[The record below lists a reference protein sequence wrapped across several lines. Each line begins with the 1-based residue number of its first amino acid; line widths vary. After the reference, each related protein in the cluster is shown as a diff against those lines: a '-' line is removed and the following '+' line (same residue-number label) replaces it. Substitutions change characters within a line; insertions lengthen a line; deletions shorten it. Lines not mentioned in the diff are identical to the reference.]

1 MRRIDVYPGHCATIA
16 QLCGIVTRRHTDISK
31 VARLCHNIESFESF
45 GIVIRE
51 AFAGAR
57 TPLMAYSDRHSQQCW
72 AKRGNKLKIM

>member
-1 MRRIDVYPGHCATIA
+1 MMFNPATVRTIA
-16 QLCGIVTRRHTDISK
+16 QLSGIVARRHTDISK

-51 AFAGAR
+51 AFTGAR
-57 TPLMAYSDRHSQQCW
+57 TPLMAPSGRHSQQCW